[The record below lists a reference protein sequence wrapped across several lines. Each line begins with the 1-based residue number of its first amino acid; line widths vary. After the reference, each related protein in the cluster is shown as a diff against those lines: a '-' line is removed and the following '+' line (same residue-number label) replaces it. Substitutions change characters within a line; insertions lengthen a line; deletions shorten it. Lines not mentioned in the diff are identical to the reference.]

1 MRKLGNE
8 KLSKAITS
16 KLTAQDY
23 DLCLRMARDYYI
35 RRKIKSPSVSELT
48 REVLLGVL
56 RRYRSYPDAPSDS
69 IHPMLHRQNTLWKKR

>member
-8 KLSKAITS
+8 KLSKAITT

-35 RRKIKSPSVSELT
+35 RRKINSPSVSELT

-56 RRYRSYPDAPSDS
+56 RRYRSYAGASSDS
-69 IHPMLHRQNTLWKKR
+69 MHPMLHRQNTFWKKR

>member
-8 KLSKAITS
+8 KLSKAITT

-56 RRYRSYPDAPSDS
+56 SRYRSYVGASSDS
-69 IHPMLHRQNTLWKKR
+69 MHPVLHRQNTLWKKR